1 MTNRDQVT
9 VVLPAELREYV
20 RRLAEQEDRSM
31 ASVVRRLVAAS
42 EDLENG
48 TVIAPTCSKFKSAGV
63 QSSSSS

>member
-31 ASVVRRLVAAS
+31 ASVIRRLVAA
-42 EDLENG
+42 EAAAARQRDAEG
-48 TVIAPTCSKFKSAGV
+48 R
-63 QSSSSS
+63 